1 MTGGDIF
8 GVFAY
13 PDRDAVSIKRRLFD
27 RVTRSNSIDV
37 RVEKRSIAC
46 HDNHN
51 YLFGVSAPELNPDMS
66 EGVSVTPSFSC
77 IVLRRPEGG
86 VLYAQEP
93 GRDEYIDLF
102 VDIYEELP
110 ERPAAGYLMDGDQSG
125 GLMDDDTYYYH
136 PVTRESLANDEFNDA
151 AWVMLFPPAMVEQYG
166 KRTLRNLSARR
177 VEELD
182 DGSFLIVAP
191 GDPTV
196 STEWRQIAAELNT
209 PATSDRPF

>member
-13 PDRDAVSIKRRLFD
+13 PDRDAVSVKEMLFD
-27 RVTRSNSIDV
+27 RVTQSDSIDI
-37 RVEKRSIAC
+37 RVEQRSIAYT
-46 HDNHN
+46 DNQD
-51 YLFGVSAPELNPDMS
+51 YLFSVYTPELNPDVS
-66 EGVSVTPSFSC
+66 EGVSVTASFSC

-151 AWVMLFPPAMVEQYG
+151 AWVMLSPPAMVDQYG
-166 KRTLRNLSARR
+166 ERTLRNLSARR
-177 VEELD
+177 LEELD
-182 DGSFLIVAP
+182 DGSFLVVAS